1 MTTTVRI
8 HNADAGMSDLD
19 LITALAQ
26 ALRTAQQEG
35 NAARSRVL
43 LSTLQQELHV
53 LGLGDPAGD
62 TCPALIRSNG
72 RLQPEWLEEI
82 GVEVEAS

>member
-53 LGLGDPAGD
+53 LGLADPAGD
-62 TCPALIRSNG
+62 TVPALIRSNG
-72 RLQPEWLEEI
+72 HLKPEWLEEI
-82 GVEVEAS
+82 GVEVEAR

>member
-1 MTTTVRI
+1 MTTTEPR
-8 HNADAGMSDLD
+8 ADEGMSDLD
-19 LITALAQ
+19 LIAALAQ

-53 LGLGDPAGD
+53 LGLQLDPAGD

-72 RLQPEWLEEI
+72 RLMAGRLEEI
-82 GVEVEAS
+82 GVEVEAR